1 LDHGPNRPGGRLG
14 HGHFHDFYHLHR
26 IPVLPSLHALTRPQ
40 RYLRLLHI
48 IHDVFQ
54 RLRDGLPPQGTYTFH
69 VSATASNQTV
79 PALLLTE
86 MTQPNPPHINN
97 FAVAQSVNATQAF
110 ILGWD
115 AFVGGISADYVFVD
129 IGN

>member
-48 IHDVFQ
+48 VHDVFQ

-79 PALLLTE
+79 PALLTTNSPGARVRILD
-86 MTQPNPPHINN
+86 PRP
-97 FAVAQSVNATQAF
+97 ATSRVMVYCVRNGA
-110 ILGWD
+110 
-115 AFVGGISADYVFVD
+115 
-129 IGN
+129 